1 MKSMFRAIA
10 VISLM
15 VLSIS
20 LMGQTLSAPEAVASA
35 DRPASNSLRGKHCIE
50 ITAGFLSEMSATQ
63 EVTAGNVT
71 AKSDANGFL
80 GSIGYTYWV
89 ENDWGITFRAGV
101 SDVDATVSASG
112 SVTFTQS
119 ATIVPLL
126 FGVKYQPSELI
137 DSDVVRPYASVSVG
151 PYFGSSST
159 VRTGV
164 TTIVEDRSEAAIG
177 SRLAVG
183 VDLRLSRLFKLGVAG
198 GYHLVADF
206 PNRIG
211 SLENCSSPEIS
222 MSLGIVFGKGKK

>member
-1 MKSMFRAIA
+1 MKSMFRAVA

-15 VLSIS
+15 ILSIS

-50 ITAGFLSEMSATQ
+50 IRAGFLSEMSATQ
-63 EVTAGNVT
+63 EVSVGNVT
-71 AKSDANGFL
+71 AKSDADGFL

-89 ENDWGITFRAGV
+89 ENDWCITFSAGV
-101 SDVDATVSASG
+101 LDVAATVSASG

-119 ATIVPLL
+119 ATVAPLL

-137 DSDVVRPYASVSVG
+137 DSDVLRPYASVSAG

-164 TTIVEDRSEAAIG
+164 TTIVEDRSEAALG

-183 VDLRLSRLFKLGVAG
+183 VDLRLSRLFMLGVAG
-198 GYHLVADF
+198 GCHLVADF

-211 SLENCSSPEIS
+211 SLKNCSSPEIS
-222 MSLGIVFGKGKK
+222 MSLGIVFGKGK

>member
-1 MKSMFRAIA
+1 MSLYKAA
-10 VISLM
+10 LVILLM
-15 VLSIS
+15 VFPVSV
-20 LMGQTLSAPEAVASA
+20 MGQTLPTAQETESA
-35 DRPASNSLRGKHCIE
+35 DRAVSNSLRGKHCIE

-63 EVTAGNVT
+63 EVSVGNVT
-71 AKSDANGFL
+71 AKSDADGFL

-89 ENDWGITFRAGV
+89 ENDWGITFSAGAL
-101 SDVDATVSASG
+101 DVDATISASG
-112 SVTFTQS
+112 SAIFTQS
-119 ATIVPLL
+119 ATVVPLL

-164 TTIVEDRSEAAIG
+164 TTVVENRSEAALG

-183 VDLRLSRLFKLGVAG
+183 VDLRLSRLFMLGVAG

-211 SLENCSSPEIS
+211 SLKNCSSPEF
-222 MSLGIVFGKGKK
+222 SLSFGIVFGKGKK